1 VDRRP
6 APALQRGDRIR
17 VTRGPLAG
25 FHGLYAG
32 QSSHERVS
40 ILLVLLGA
48 TASFP
53 AANVAAAR

>member
-1 VDRRP
+1 V
-6 APALQRGDRIR
+6 QRGDRIR

-25 FHGLYAG
+25 FHGPYAG

-48 TASFP
+48 TAMLP

>member
-1 VDRRP
+1 V
-6 APALQRGDRIR
+6 QRGDRIR

-48 TASFP
+48 TAMLP